1 MEKRRRARIN
11 NCLDELK
18 TLILDAMKK
27 DPARHSKLE
36 KADILEM
43 TVKHL
48 QEIQREQMRSAV
60 ASDPSVLS
68 KFHNG
73 FTECATEV
81 SRYISCLDGVDDG
94 VRRRLVGHLT
104 GCVTGLSQVLP
115 LATSA
120 TTDTTMGSC
129 ITSSPEDVNNNR
141 GGDSGSNNSTAPGSA
156 GGLRMVPSRLPSGE
170 LAILLPGMDEH
181 RSAFKAVISG
191 RLTPTPSPVSPTM
204 PPSPAHSLHSSS
216 SEHISTSPE
225 PHHAESVDTPKE
237 ITTAST
243 SDSQTNSEMWRP
255 W

>member
-60 ASDPSVLS
+60 ASDPSVLA

-115 LATSA
+115 LATTTA
-120 TTDTTMGSC
+120 TESVNTRTA
-129 ITSSPEDVNNNR
+129 EDVNNNR
-141 GGDSGSNNSTAPGSA
+141 GP
-156 GGLRMVPSRLPSGE
+156 LRLVPSRLPSGE
-170 LAILLPGMDEH
+170 LAILLPGIDDH
-181 RSAFKAVISG
+181 RSAFKAV
-191 RLTPTPSPVSPTM
+191 TPST
-204 PPSPAHSLHSSS
+204 PPSPAHSQHSSS
-216 SEHISTSPE
+216 SEPIISTTPDLQR
-225 PHHAESVDTPKE
+225 DT
-237 ITTAST
+237 TTETSIDQKTSAST
-243 SDSQTNSEMWRP
+243 SESQTNPEMWRP